1 MKAIYA
7 FTFFTSIALSIF
19 AHEGDTFNCNGGHW
33 VVLDKVAKCVAGVAT
48 VPNSTIPLPT
58 PAYTPSPLLPSCKPI
73 DKQTTTP
80 ESTPTP
86 YTVNLPIV
94 AKGN

>member
-7 FTFFTSIALSIF
+7 FTFFTSLALSIF

-33 VVLDKVAKCVAGVAT
+33 VVLNEVAKCVAGGGT

-58 PAYTPSPLLPSCKPI
+58 PAYTPLPLFPSCKPI
-73 DKQTTTP
+73 DKQTPTL
-80 ESTPTP
+80 ESTLTP
-86 YTVNLPIV
+86 YAVNLPIV

>member
-1 MKAIYA
+1 MKVIYA
-7 FTFFTSIALSIF
+7 LTFLTSVALSIF
-19 AHEGDTFNCNGGHW
+19 ASEGDTFNCAGGYW
-33 VVLDKVAKCVAGVAT
+33 VVRDEVAKCVAGGGT

-73 DKQTTTP
+73 DKQTPTP
-80 ESTPTP
+80 ESTLTP
-86 YTVNLPIV
+86 YAVNLPIV